1 MAPMLPHQGRMP
13 PSSTTQKP
21 TVLVVDDD
29 EAWRTA
35 LKDLLEREGFKV
47 VPVAR
52 TEWTFPAIDLYRP
65 AAVVID
71 NQMPGAVAG
80 IELLSPMRAR
90 WPELLIVMMTAFGG
104 RLTADE
110 ALRRGAS
117 VYFDKPFRVAD
128 LVGEIR
134 RHLGKAS

>member
-1 MAPMLPHQGRMP
+1 
-13 PSSTTQKP
+13 
-21 TVLVVDDD
+21 VVDDD